1 MYDEKLE
8 QTIASILF
16 HNHELLK
23 TELVEKDDFFTDI
36 KNAISRMNKLSRNDR
51 IIDETTV
58 GKSFSIP
65 SQDDVNRF
73 EELVASLKVL
83 NQERK
88 LQLLPKVVTN
98 LVLDKI
104 SYDEKVIKF
113 RELVD
118 RLHTGTA
125 DIDDFLIGNQIE
137 EYKNILLNGDTSDH
151 VRTGILALDEALGGG
166 TRNGELIVVA
176 GEPGGF
182 KSTLMYNIAFNVALR
197 GEPVLL
203 FSYEVDRNEMIEIFA
218 SMYSRINSL
227 KLKTKF
233 LEDSELTK
241 VTDTLAVME
250 ELPIHLIDNNS
261 RLSDIKLMGMQK
273 KPRLVLVDYLQIM
286 PDVGTE
292 TVRSLEYITRQFK
305 QFTNRIIFDCP
316 VVLLSQFSRQDK
328 GEGGVKLERNLADLK
343 GSSAIEQNANIVMF
357 TQAVEEA
364 KRNKDGS
371 KRESIQ
377 IRIAKHRHGE
387 LKTFKIPLD
396 RTTHFIDPNV
406 EGIEVNS

>member
-16 HNHELLK
+16 HNQELIK
-23 TELVEKDDFFTDI
+23 TELVEKDDFFTDV

-51 IIDETTV
+51 IIDATTV
-58 GKSFSIP
+58 GKSFP
-65 SQDDVNRF
+65 QPQQDDVNRF

-118 RLHTGTA
+118 RLHTCTA
-125 DIDDFLIGNQIE
+125 DLDDFLIGNQVE
-137 EYKNILLNGDTSDH
+137 EYRNMLLNGDTSDH
-151 VRTGILALDEALGGG
+151 VRTGITALDAALGGG
-166 TRNGELIVVA
+166 ARNGELIVVA

-182 KSTLMYNIAFNVALR
+182 KSTLMYNIAFNIAMK
-197 GEPVLL
+197 GEPVLI
-203 FSYEVDRNEMIEIFA
+203 FSYEVDRNEMIEIFT

-233 LEDSELTK
+233 FESGEIDK
-241 VTDTLAVME
+241 VTDALAVME

-261 RLSDIKLMGMQK
+261 RLNDIKLMGMQK
-273 KPRLVLVDYLQIM
+273 KPRIVLVDYLQIM
-286 PDVGTE
+286 PDVGSE

-305 QFTNRIIFDCP
+305 QFTNRNIFNCP
-316 VVLLSQFSRQDK
+316 VVLLSQFSRPDK
-328 GEGGVKLERNLADLK
+328 GEGGVQLERNLADLK
-343 GSSAIEQNANIVMF
+343 GSSAIEQNANVVMF
-357 TQAVEEA
+357 TKSVSEPQ
-364 KRNKDGS
+364 NK
-371 KRESIQ
+371 ESIQ

-387 LKTFKIPLD
+387 LSTFKIPLD

-406 EGIEVNS
+406 DGIEVKT